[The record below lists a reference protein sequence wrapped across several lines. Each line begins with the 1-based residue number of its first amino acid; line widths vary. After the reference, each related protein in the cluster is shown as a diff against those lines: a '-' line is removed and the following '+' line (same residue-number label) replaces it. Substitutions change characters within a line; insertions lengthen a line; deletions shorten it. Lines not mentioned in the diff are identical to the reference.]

1 MQSRREGYDR
11 IDELLAGFTIQ
22 KKKKRTTVESLSVLF
37 VLLRDIHSDN
47 VGTAVVSGKEKKALY
62 TLPANYPGNLDRQR
76 FLARLSTQMPCAIRT
91 LRNESKMT

>member
-22 KKKKRTTVESLSVLF
+22 KKRTTGESLSLLF

-47 VGTAVVSGKEKKALY
+47 VGTAVVSGKEKKLY
-62 TLPANYPGNLDRQR
+62 TRSRRIIPGIWIASDSWRVSR
-76 FLARLSTQMPCAIRT
+76 HKCLAQYELLETNR
-91 LRNESKMT
+91 K